1 MTLKDLIWSK
11 PVKYT
16 VIGICATL
24 GALACSKILYDYS
37 MYSNLKYVRKQLDK
51 INIDEI

>member
-16 VIGICATL
+16 VIGIGATAA
-24 GALACSKILYDYS
+24 ALIGSKILYDYS
-37 MYSNLKYVRKQLDK
+37 MYSNLKYIKKQLGK
-51 INIDEI
+51 IEIDEV

>member
-16 VIGICATL
+16 VIGICVTA
-24 GALACSKILYDYS
+24 GALVGTKILYDYS
-37 MYSNLKYVRKQLDK
+37 IYSNLKYVKKRLDK
-51 INIDEI
+51 ITLDEI